1 MHFKVG
7 DKVKFLDEE
16 GGGIVTRVNGIEI
29 LVHSN
34 SGFQEWHAANTL
46 VLQDHIEVSSIVI
59 KDQKK
64 KAIQPKKVAKVK
76 EVNEIDLHAEHLFPS
91 LQGRTNYEILSE
103 QLRVSKSELRKAI
116 KNRIAYMVIIHG
128 VGEGV
133 LKASIHEWL
142 NTVEG
147 IEYCDAE
154 FKKYGRG
161 ATEIRIIRFA

>member
-64 KAIQPKKVAKVK
+64 KAIQPKKVAKAK
-76 EVNEIDLHAEHLFPS
+76 EVHEIDLHAEHLFTS
-91 LQGRTNYEILSE
+91 LSGRTNHEILSE
-103 QLRVSKSELRKAI
+103 QMRVSKSELSKAI
-116 KNRIAYMVIIHG
+116 KNRIGYLVIIHG

-133 LKASIHEWL
+133 LKANIHEWL
-142 NTVEG
+142 NTVDG
-147 IEYCDAE
+147 IEYYDAE
-154 FKKYGRG
+154 YKKYGRG